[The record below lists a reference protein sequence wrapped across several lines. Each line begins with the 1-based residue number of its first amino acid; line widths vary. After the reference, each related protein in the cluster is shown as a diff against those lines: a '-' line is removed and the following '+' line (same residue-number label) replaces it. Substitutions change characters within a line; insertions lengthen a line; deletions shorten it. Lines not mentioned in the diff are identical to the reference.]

1 MNKNT
6 TWNNYL
12 RDAIKNN
19 PKKSLK
25 QIIIKTKKKFN
36 NHLKGGKSKT
46 FKNNKNKKYKLEYKI

>member
-12 RDAIKNN
+12 RHAIKNN

-46 FKNNKNKKYKLEYKI
+46 FKNKKYKLEYKI

>member
-25 QIIIKTKKKFN
+25 QIIIKTKKN
-36 NHLKGGKSKT
+36 LI
-46 FKNNKNKKYKLEYKI
+46 EI